1 MVKQLEMKS
10 AIMSEDTL
18 ATSFC
23 WDMIVKPCE
32 EGSWRG
38 RIAELSLLG

>member
-10 AIMSEDTL
+10 PIMSEDTL

-23 WDMIVKPCE
+23 WNMIVQPFE
-32 EGSWRG
+32 EGFWRG
-38 RIAELSLLG
+38 RIAELSSLG